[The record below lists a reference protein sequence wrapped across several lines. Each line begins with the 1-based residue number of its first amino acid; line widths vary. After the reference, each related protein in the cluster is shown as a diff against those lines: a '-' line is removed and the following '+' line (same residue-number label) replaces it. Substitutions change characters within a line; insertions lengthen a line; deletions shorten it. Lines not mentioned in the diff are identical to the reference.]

1 MPSWLL
7 SAVRTPDAAAA
18 AEHSQLSDDSWR
30 ILGIATATEHSALID
45 AATATEH
52 SQLSGNIGSDGPG
65 HRVVS
70 IGSVKIRHDASNEP
84 ATRVMELV
92 QHEIHLRLHLYISN
106 DEIRDY
112 CSRSA
117 TEQTDT
123 SVCGRIRD
131 LYYNKHSW
139 SGTIEAISR
148 CVAAYQRAADALE
161 ISACESIMN
170 KLKRH
175 VQALLQK
182 CVPNTYVRQIVMDII
197 TDYIWNRSCNV
208 ALHMLLDDILT
219 SEERPKELS
228 QQEFNYALDLLEAC
242 AGCLRTSG
250 DEILAELSH
259 YRRSATEQTDT
270 QHPYSNTAC
279 RNSSRQKARAV
290 RQSRSMHSETSC
302 ETLRNGCKSLPH
314 SSLITETRPNIRER
328 ERSVEHP

>member
-1 MPSWLL
+1 MRP
-7 SAVRTPDAAAA
+7 AVRTLDAAAA
-18 AEHSQLSDDSWR
+18 AEHSQRSDDSWH

-52 SQLSGNIGSDGPG
+52 SQLSGNIGSGGPG

-84 ATRVMELV
+84 AARVLEFV
-92 QHEIHLRLHLYISN
+92 QHEIHIRLMNFTS
-106 DEIRDY
+106 DETRDY
-112 CSRSA
+112 CSCSA

-123 SVCGRIRD
+123 SVRGRIRD

-139 SGTIEAISR
+139 SGTTEAISR

-161 ISACESIMN
+161 ISACEDIMN

-182 CVPNTYVRQIVMDII
+182 CVPNAYVRQHVMDII
-197 TDYIWNRSCNV
+197 MDYIWNRSCNV

-219 SEERPKELS
+219 SEERLTKQK
-228 QQEFNYALDLLEAC
+228 QQELNYALDLLEAC
-242 AGCLRTSG
+242 AGCLRISG

-270 QHPYSNTAC
+270 
-279 RNSSRQKARAV
+279 
-290 RQSRSMHSETSC
+290 
-302 ETLRNGCKSLPH
+302 
-314 SSLITETRPNIRER
+314 
-328 ERSVEHP
+328 

>member
-1 MPSWLL
+1 MRP
-7 SAVRTPDAAAA
+7 AVRTPDAVAAA
-18 AEHSQLSDDSWR
+18 KHSQLSDDRWHIR
-30 ILGIATATEHSALID
+30 GIATATEHSALID

-70 IGSVKIRHDASNEP
+70 IGSVKIRHSASNEP
-84 ATRVMELV
+84 ATRVIELV

-123 SVCGRIRD
+123 SACWRIRD
-131 LYYNKHSW
+131 EYYNKHSW
-139 SGTIEAISR
+139 SGSIEAISR
-148 CVAAYQRAADALE
+148 CVAAYQRAAHALE
-161 ISACESIMN
+161 NSACEDITN

-175 VQALLQK
+175 VHALLQK
-182 CVPNTYVRQIVMDII
+182 CVPNVYLRLYVMDVI

-219 SEERPKELS
+219 SEERHTKLS
-228 QQEFNYALDLLEAC
+228 QQDLNYALDLLEAC

-250 DEILAELSH
+250 DEIVAELSH
-259 YRRSATEQTDT
+259 YRR
-270 QHPYSNTAC
+270 
-279 RNSSRQKARAV
+279 
-290 RQSRSMHSETSC
+290 
-302 ETLRNGCKSLPH
+302 
-314 SSLITETRPNIRER
+314 TRKFP
-328 ERSVEHP
+328 